1 MLKDLFT
8 PIPCIKRL
16 LGSWLCL
23 CTLFKCCEVWFR
35 IPSLLFLL
43 FFAVFFLAF
52 GLLKVY
58 GNIPALD
65 DIVLCAGA
73 VLYGLVLVYRY
84 GGTAPY
90 AFLLIVL
97 LAVVLITLPV
107 LKNTSASLI
116 GEHTISA
123 KTCRI
128 CVILFGVALAV
139 GIGLFSVM
147 RYLTFSAPN
156 FDFGL
161 FCNMFH
167 NMSERFLP
175 LVTSER
181 DQLLSHF
188 AVHISP
194 IYYLLL
200 PFYML
205 FPSPVTLQV
214 CQALVLASGILPVYL
229 LARHFRLPYKYTV
242 LFALLFAAH
251 PAVSAGCSY
260 DLHEN
265 CFLLPLL
272 LWLFYCYETD
282 HKRWFLV
289 VAVLVLLVKE
299 DAAAFLVIF
308 GVYLLFSRKDHR
320 TALPLII
327 GALLY
332 FAVAVFLL
340 NTYGTGAM
348 IGRYSALFDESKTVG
363 GFWQTLLRAPD
374 YFLELVVS
382 FVNSATEK
390 PIYLLQMLLPFGFVL
405 WRTKQYSRYLLLT
418 PLLLNLLSGFVHQ
431 YDIGFQY
438 SFAALAFCLYLYL
451 QNIADRP
458 ILKQRNLL
466 LFGVVSSCFL
476 YAMIVMPKIET
487 YVGRWI
493 GGSDTFTAME
503 AVLDEIPQDA
513 SVTASTMLVA
523 HLAQRDVIYE
533 DFYHKEPDTDYVVL
547 DMRKSYA
554 AFPTTYRDTCL
565 QKGYEVWTAT
575 EEILVLYRPTK

>member
-1 MLKDLFT
+1 MLKELFT
-8 PIPCIKRL
+8 PVPCIKRL

-23 CTLFKCCEVWFR
+23 CTLFKCCEIWFR
-35 IPSLLFLL
+35 IPSFLFLV
-43 FFAVFFLAF
+43 FFAVLFLAL
-52 GLLKVY
+52 GLLKFY
-58 GNIPALD
+58 SNISALD
-65 DIVLCAGA
+65 DLVLCVGA
-73 VLYGLVLVYRY
+73 ALYGLVLVYRY
-84 GGTAPY
+84 DGQSPY
-90 AFLLIVL
+90 AYLLIVL
-97 LAVVLITLPV
+97 LTVVLVTLPV
-107 LKNTSASLI
+107 LKSPSVSLL
-116 GEHTISA
+116 GGHNLSA
-123 KTCRI
+123 KACRI
-128 CVILFGVALAV
+128 WVLIFGIALAV
-139 GIGLFSVM
+139 GIGLFTVM
-147 RYLTFSAPN
+147 RYLTFASPN

-161 FCNMFH
+161 FCHMFH
-167 NMSERFLP
+167 NMKERFLP

-181 DQLLSHF
+181 NMLLSHF

-205 FPSPVTLQV
+205 FPSPITLQIA
-214 CQALVLASGILPVYL
+214 QALILASGILPVYL

-242 LFALLFAAH
+242 LLALFYIAH

-272 LWLFYCYETD
+272 LWLFYCYETG

-289 VAVLVLLVKE
+289 VAVLILLVKE
-299 DAAAFLVIF
+299 DAAAFPVIF

-320 TALPLII
+320 TALPLIL
-327 GALLY
+327 GSLLY

-340 NTYGTGAM
+340 NTYGTGTM

-363 GFWQTLLRAPD
+363 GFWQTLLRAPG
-374 YFLELVVS
+374 YFLEVVVS

-390 PIYLLQMLLPFGFVL
+390 PIYLLQMLLPFGLVL
-405 WRTKQYSRYLLLT
+405 WRTKQLSRYLLLT

-438 SFAALAFCLYLYL
+438 SFASLAFCLYLYL
-451 QNIADRP
+451 QNMADRP
-458 ILKQRNLL
+458 LKKQRNLL
-466 LFGVVSSCFL
+466 LFSVVSSCFL

-493 GGSDTFTAME
+493 NDGDTFTAME
-503 AVLDEIPQDA
+503 AVLDEIPKEA

-547 DMRKSYA
+547 DMRGNYA
-554 AFPTTYRDTCL
+554 TFSETYRDTCL
-565 QKGYEVWTAT
+565 QKGYDVWTAT
-575 EEILVLYRPTK
+575 DELLILYRPTE

>member
-1 MLKDLFT
+1 MLKELFT
-8 PIPCIKRL
+8 PVPCLKRL

-23 CTLFKCCEVWFR
+23 CTLFKCCEIWFR

-43 FFAVFFLAF
+43 LFAVLFFSL
-52 GLLKVY
+52 GLLKIY
-58 GNIPALD
+58 GNMPLLD
-65 DIVLCAGA
+65 DLALCIAA
-73 VLYGLVLVYRY
+73 VLYGLILVYRY
-84 GGTAPY
+84 DGKSPY

-97 LAVVLITLPV
+97 LAVVLVALPV
-107 LKNTSASLI
+107 IKNPSVSLI
-116 GEHTISA
+116 GGHSLSA
-123 KTCRI
+123 KACRVWVLI
-128 CVILFGVALAV
+128 FGVALAV
-139 GIGLFSVM
+139 GIGLFTVM
-147 RYLTFSAPN
+147 RYLTFASPN

-161 FCNMFH
+161 FCHMFH
-167 NMSERFLP
+167 NMKERFLP

-181 DQLLSHF
+181 NMLLSHF

-205 FPSPVTLQV
+205 FPSPITLQV
-214 CQALVLASGILPVYL
+214 GQALILASGVLPLYL
-229 LARHFRLPYKYTV
+229 LAQHFRLSYKYTV
-242 LFALLFAAH
+242 LFVLFYVAH

-272 LWLFYCYETD
+272 LWLFYCYETG
-282 HKRWFLV
+282 HKRWFV
-289 VAVLVLLVKE
+289 AIAVLILLVKE

-308 GVYLLFSRKDHR
+308 GMYLLFSRKDR
-320 TALPLII
+320 GTALPLIV

-332 FAVAVFLL
+332 FAMAVFLL

-348 IGRYSALFDESKTVG
+348 IGRYSALFDGAKTVG
-363 GFWQTLLRAPD
+363 GFWQTLLRAPG
-374 YFLELVVS
+374 YFLEVVVS

-390 PIYLLQMLLPFGFVL
+390 PIYLLQMLLPFGIVL
-405 WRTKQYSRYLLLT
+405 WRTKQPSRYLLLA

-438 SFAALAFCLYLYL
+438 SFASLAFCLYLYL
-451 QNIADRP
+451 QNIAERP
-458 ILKQRNLL
+458 ITKQRNLL
-466 LFGVVSSCFL
+466 LFSVVSSCFL

-493 GGSDTFTAME
+493 QNGETFTAME

-533 DFYHKEPDTDYVVL
+533 DFYHEKPDTDYVVL
-547 DMRKSYA
+547 DMRGSYA
-554 AFPTTYRDTCL
+554 TFSQTYRDTCI
-565 QKGYEVWTAT
+565 QNGYEVWAT
-575 EEILVLYRPTK
+575 TDELLILYRPTS

>member
-1 MLKDLFT
+1 MLEELFK
-8 PIPCIKRL
+8 PVPCIKRL
-16 LGSWLCL
+16 LGSWFCL
-23 CTLFKCCEVWFR
+23 CTLFECCEFWFR
-35 IPSLLFLL
+35 IPTPLFLL
-43 FFAVFFLAF
+43 LFVACFFCL
-52 GLLKVY
+52 GLLRIY
-58 GNIPALD
+58 AAIRRLD

-84 GGTAPY
+84 DGESPY
-90 AFLLIVL
+90 AFLLVVL
-97 LAVVLITLPV
+97 LAVVLVTLPV
-107 LKNTSASLI
+107 LRDTAASLI
-116 GEHTISA
+116 GGHSISA
-123 KTCRI
+123 KACRLWVLI
-128 CVILFGVALAV
+128 FGIALAV
-139 GIGLFSVM
+139 GICLFSVM
-147 RYLTFSAPN
+147 RYLTFAAPN

-167 NMSERFLP
+167 NMKERFLP

-188 AVHISP
+188 AIHISP

-200 PFYML
+200 PVYML

-214 CQALVLASGILPVYL
+214 CQALILASGMIPLYL
-229 LARHFRLPYKYTV
+229 LARYFRLPYKYTV
-242 LFALLFAAH
+242 LMALFYAAH

-272 LWLFYCYETD
+272 LWLFYCYETG
-282 HKRWFLV
+282 HKRFLIV
-289 VAVLVLLVKE
+289 VAVLILLVKE
-299 DAAAFLVIF
+299 DTAAFLVIF
-308 GVYLLFSRKDHR
+308 GVYLLIARKDHR
-320 TALPLII
+320 TALPLIL
-327 GALLY
+327 GSLLY

-340 NTYGTGAM
+340 NTYGTGTM

-363 GFWQTLLRAPD
+363 GFWQTLLRAPG
-374 YFLELVVS
+374 YFLEQAVS

-390 PIYLLQMLLPFGFVL
+390 PIYLLQMLLPFGLVL
-405 WRTKQYSRYLLLT
+405 WRTKQYSRYLLLA

-438 SFAALAFCLYLYL
+438 SFASLAFCLYLYL

-458 ILKQRNLL
+458 ISKQRNLL
-466 LFGVVSSCFL
+466 LFSVVSSCFL

-487 YVGRWI
+487 YMGRWI
-493 GGSDTFTAME
+493 QNGDTYAAME

-533 DFYHKEPDTDYVVL
+533 DFYHEEPDTDYVVL
-547 DMRKSYA
+547 DMRGNYA
-554 AFPTTYRDTCL
+554 TFSETYRDTCL

-575 EEILVLYRPTK
+575 DELLILYRPTE

>member
-1 MLKDLFT
+1 MFKELFT

-23 CTLFKCCEVWFR
+23 CTLFECCEIWFR

-43 FFAVFFLAF
+43 LFAVLFFAL
-52 GLLKVY
+52 GLLKIY
-58 GNIPALD
+58 GRLPILD
-65 DIVLCAGA
+65 DLTLCGGA
-73 VLYGLVLVYRY
+73 ALYGLVLVYRY
-84 GGTAPY
+84 GGKSPY
-90 AFLLIVL
+90 AYLLLVL
-97 LAVVLITLPV
+97 LAVALVTLPT
-107 LKNTSASLI
+107 LKNRSISLS
-116 GEHTISA
+116 GGYNMSSKA
-123 KTCRI
+123 CRI
-128 CVILFGVALAV
+128 WVLVFGIALAV
-139 GIGLFSVM
+139 GIGLFTVM
-147 RYLTFSAPN
+147 RYYTFASPN

-161 FCNMFH
+161 FCHMFH
-167 NMSERFLP
+167 NMKERFLP

-181 DQLLSHF
+181 NMLLSHF

-200 PFYML
+200 PLYML
-205 FPSPVTLQV
+205 FPSPVTLQIS
-214 CQALVLASGILPVYL
+214 QAVILASGILPVYL
-229 LARHFRLPYKYTV
+229 LAQHFRLPYKYIT
-242 LFALLFAAH
+242 LFALLYVAH

-272 LWLFYCYETD
+272 LWLFYCYETGR
-282 HKRWFLV
+282 KRWLIV
-289 VAVLVLLVKE
+289 VAILILLVKE

-327 GALLY
+327 GSLLY
-332 FAVAVFLL
+332 FALAVFLL
-340 NTYGTGAM
+340 NTFGTGTM
-348 IGRYSALFDESKTVG
+348 IGRYSALFDESATVG

-382 FVNSATEK
+382 FVNTSTEK
-390 PIYLLQMLLPFGFVL
+390 PIYLLQMLLPFGAIL
-405 WRTKQYSRYLLLT
+405 WRTKQFSRYLLLT

-438 SFAALAFCLYLYL
+438 SFASLAFCLYLYV
-451 QNIADRP
+451 QNTADRP
-458 ILKQRNLL
+458 LSKQRNLL
-466 LFGVVSSCFL
+466 LFSVVSSCFL

-493 GGSDTFTAME
+493 NGSDTYTAME
-503 AVLDEIPQDA
+503 AVLDEIPKEA

-533 DFYHKEPDTDYVVL
+533 DFYHEEPDTDYVVL
-547 DMRKSYA
+547 DMRGSYA
-554 AFPTTYRDTCL
+554 TFSETYRDTCL
-565 QKGYEVWTAT
+565 QKGYEIWTST
-575 EEILVLYRPTK
+575 EELLVLYRPSE

>member
-1 MLKDLFT
+1 MLKELFN

-23 CTLFKCCEVWFR
+23 CTLFKCCEIWFR

-43 FFAVFFLAF
+43 LFAFLF
-52 GLLKVY
+52 LSLGFLKIH
-58 GNIPALD
+58 GNAPILD
-65 DIVLCAGA
+65 DLTLCIGA
-73 VLYGLVLVYRY
+73 ALYGLVLVYQY
-84 GGTAPY
+84 NGKAPY

-97 LAVVLITLPV
+97 FAVVLVTLPV
-107 LKNTSASLI
+107 LRNPSVSLI
-116 GEHTISA
+116 GGHKISA
-123 KTCRI
+123 NACRI
-128 CVILFGVALAV
+128 GVLIFGVALAG
-139 GIGLFSVM
+139 GIGVFTVM
-147 RYLTFSAPN
+147 RYCTFASPN

-167 NMSERFLP
+167 NMKERFLP
-175 LVTSER
+175 LTTSER
-181 DQLLSHF
+181 NMLLSHF

-205 FPSPVTLQV
+205 FPSPITLQIA
-214 CQALVLASGILPVYL
+214 QALILASGILPVYL
-229 LARHFRLPYKYTV
+229 LARHYHLPYKYTALIA
-242 LFALLFAAH
+242 LFYAAH

-272 LWLFYCYETD
+272 LWLFYCYETG
-282 HKRWFLV
+282 HKRWFIV

-299 DAAAFLVIF
+299 DAAVFLFIF
-308 GVYLLFSRKDHR
+308 GVYLLFSRKDRR

-332 FAVAVFLL
+332 FAVAVILL
-340 NTYGTGAM
+340 NTYGTGTM

-363 GFWQTLLRAPD
+363 GFGQTLLRAPG
-374 YFLELVVS
+374 YFLELLVS
-382 FVNSATEK
+382 FVNTATEK
-390 PIYLLQMLLPFGFVL
+390 PIYLLQILLPFGLVL
-405 WRTKQYSRYLLLT
+405 WRTKQTSRYLLLT

-438 SFAALAFCLYLYL
+438 SFASLAFCLYLYL
-451 QNIADRP
+451 QNLAERP
-458 ILKQRNLL
+458 ASKQRNLL
-466 LFGVVSSCFL
+466 LFSVVSSCFL

-487 YVGRWI
+487 YLGRWI
-493 GGSDTFTAME
+493 NNSDTFIAME
-503 AVLDEIPQDA
+503 ATLDEIPQDA

-533 DFYHKEPDTDYVVL
+533 DFYHNEPDTDYVVL
-547 DMRKSYA
+547 DMRGNYA
-554 AFPTTYRDTCL
+554 TFSETYRDTCL
-565 QKGYEVWTAT
+565 QKGYEVWTET
-575 EEILVLYRPTK
+575 DELLVLYRPVK